1 MHVQRMSNKSVLRLC
16 AAILMLVFCISA
28 SASFALGPRPSPKHA
43 EWWGETWG
51 EVQITPAITKPTNS
65 VTVIAKVVGS
75 AAGSPLWS
83 CSQYSAWVAH
93 GTNAI
98 TIGIP
103 VDWKFTTGEGA
114 ADGSTRFMS
123 ETRDP
128 GDPPPYGW
136 EDRISDTC
144 YCYTD
149 YFGASGGCASGEVR
163 PTLYGGGGGN
173 NYQQEVLAT
182 RAYGEWTGIS
192 ARFDGWVGVGWSDTA
207 MSYLAVIDGTEERED
222 NDDDSLWDAW
232 EFVYFGD
239 LTTADATTDYDDD
252 GVTDFTEYSRWDHN
266 RLDAQGMQYDPTVM
280 NNATGCAASVALG
293 EHFRAH
299 DLGIL
304 RKFRDEVLS
313 TTPLGQEIIKLYYA
327 WNPVIIKAMEED
339 DAFREEVKE
348 VIELVLPLI
357 RH

>member
-1 MHVQRMSNKSVLRLC
+1 M
-16 AAILMLVFCISA
+16 
-28 SASFALGPRPSPKHA
+28 
-43 EWWGETWG
+43 
-51 EVQITPAITKPTNS
+51 PA
-65 VTVIAKVVGS
+65 
-75 AAGSPLWS
+75 
-83 CSQYSAWVAH
+83 
-93 GTNAI
+93 
-98 TIGIP
+98 
-103 VDWKFTTGEGA
+103 
-114 ADGSTRFMS
+114 
-123 ETRDP
+123 
-128 GDPPPYGW
+128 PPPYGW

-149 YFGASGGCASGEVR
+149 YFGAHGGCASGEVK

-192 ARFDGWVGVGWSDTA
+192 ARFDGWAGVGWSDTA
-207 MSYLAVIDGTEERED
+207 IGYLAVIDGTEERED
-222 NDDDSLWDAW
+222 NDDDGMWDAW
-232 EFVYFGD
+232 EFVCFGD
-239 LTTADATTDYDDD
+239 LTTADDTTDYDDD

-266 RLDAQGMQYDPTVM
+266 RLDAQGMQYDPTVK
-280 NNATGCAASVALG
+280 NNATGCAASVVLG
-293 EHFRAH
+293 EHVRAH

-313 TTPLGQEIIKLYYA
+313 TTPLGQEMIKLYYA
-327 WNPVIIKAMEED
+327 WSPVIIKAMEED